1 MSDNNNNLK
10 GDGPPSG
17 PLLTLG
23 AENFMELSNSPTKL
37 PSILKN
43 DKNTDS
49 AKIIEVIPDDI

>member
-1 MSDNNNNLK
+1 MSESNYEMK

-17 PLLTLG
+17 SVHTKEADVF
-23 AENFMELSNSPTKL
+23 AENTSSPIKL
-37 PSILKN
+37 PSIGKS